1 MIDFS
6 LIFSLYNIIS
16 KMGYKDIALFI
27 NLVVNLVFFNKSF
40 RLQNYFLFLFVTS
53 YLHNAQKETQ

>member
-53 YLHNAQKETQ
+53 YLHNVQKETQ